1 MAEGFAVRNEKLV
14 ESLNAM
20 GIDRPTEIQKTAI
33 PVIMS
38 GANVLVIA
46 PTGIGKTETAM
57 LPILERIVEDGPKGI
72 ACLYIT
78 PLRALNRDLMRRLEE
93 FGTRLGVSIGVR
105 HGDTTQSERAKQSR
119 SPPQILITTPET
131 FQILFLGSRLRGYLK
146 NVRWVII
153 DEIHELTEDERGA
166 QLAVGLERLAR
177 TAGEFQRIG
186 LSATV
191 GDPGTIAEFLG
202 GERRDVQTVSVS
214 LEKEIDIS
222 VESPLP
228 TPDDMEMAV
237 KLHTDDKHIACMKL
251 ARKFIDEHA
260 STLFFVNT
268 RDTAEALGVR
278 YHLWDEEFKI
288 GVHHGSLSKEVRI
301 QMEEEFKKELLKAL
315 ICTSSMELGID
326 IGSAD
331 FTIQFNSPRQVTRI
345 IQRVGRSGHRVGEKS
360 VGRIIATDFNEMSE
374 SAVICRKALAGELE
388 KVEIRRN
395 PLTVLANQIA
405 AMCMAS
411 GSVSE
416 SEIFETVKRAYPFR
430 GLGLEELQR
439 VISIMRDIRTIGYDG
454 QRIKKTGRT
463 MRYFYDNIS
472 MIPDERNFR
481 IREVSTR
488 GVIGTLDESFV
499 ISAAEPYSTFVT
511 KGRTWQVIEVN
522 ENEVLVEEVKDISG
536 TPSWI
541 GEEIPVPFEV
551 AQEVGALRAEIKPA
565 TLVSDDARAAFISFL
580 EKQSEAGAVMPSS
593 NQVVIERGDR
603 LLVIHACFGTK
614 VNETLAKII
623 GSLLSAKLGESV
635 AVDSNAYSI
644 ILETPENVP
653 PDEVERIL
661 MSTRPDSL
669 EALLRIILKSSG
681 IIRWQFLHVA
691 KKFGAIEKGADYRS
705 INLSRIMDSFDDT
718 VIFEESLN
726 KTIFEKMDLG
736 KTSLVLKK
744 IQSGEVS
751 ISKGNISPLGR
762 EMVKEK
768 KELMMPKSA
777 DRSILMALKDRL
789 MEEQVILRCLKC
801 GSERRGKIKN
811 LQSKIT
817 CHSCGGMMLTAVRPF
832 SKESLKVL
840 DSRRLSQEEKNV
852 LRRLYKSANLINAHG
867 RKALMA
873 LVARGVGPD
882 TAARLL
888 QRYYRNEE
896 EYLRDILTAEVQYA
910 KTKRFWD

>member
-1 MAEGFAVRNEKLV
+1 MADGFAIRNERLI
-14 ESLNAM
+14 ESLKAM
-20 GIDRPTEIQKTAI
+20 GIDRPTEIQEAAI

-38 GANVLVIA
+38 GEHVLVIA

-57 LPILERIVEDGPKGI
+57 LPILERIVEDKPKGI

-78 PLRALNRDLMRRLEE
+78 PLRALNRDLMRRLDE
-93 FGTRLGVSIGVR
+93 FSTRLGISIGVR

-131 FQILFLGSRLRGYLK
+131 FQILFLGSRLRSYLK

-166 QLAVGLERLAR
+166 QLAVGLERLVN
-177 TAGEFQRIG
+177 TAEEFQRIG

-191 GDPGTIAEFLG
+191 GDPETIAEFLG
-202 GERRDVQTVSVS
+202 GAGRKVKIVSVS
-214 LEKEIDIS
+214 TVKEIDLS

-228 TPDDMEMAV
+228 IPDDKEMAV
-237 KLHTDDKHIACMKL
+237 KLHTDDKHIACMRL
-251 ARKFIDEHA
+251 ARRFIEEHA

-278 YHLWDEEFKI
+278 YHIWDEGFEI

-301 QMEEEFKKELLKAL
+301 QMEEEFKNELLKAL

-345 IQRVGRSGHRVGEKS
+345 IQRAGRSGHRVGEKS
-360 VGRIIATDFNEMSE
+360 AGRIIATDFNEIVE
-374 SAVICRKALAGELE
+374 SAVICRRALAGELE
-388 KVEIRRN
+388 RVEIRRN

-411 GSVSE
+411 GSASE

-430 GLGLEELQR
+430 EITLSDLQR
-439 VISIMRDIRTIGYDG
+439 VISIMVDIRTIGYDG
-454 QRIKKTGRT
+454 QRAKKTRRT
-463 MRYFYDNIS
+463 MKYFYDNIS

-481 IREVSTR
+481 IREVSSR

-511 KGRTWQVIEVN
+511 KGRTWQVIEVG

-536 TPSWI
+536 TPSWV

-551 AQEVGALRAEIKPA
+551 AQEVGALRAMRDPSM
-565 TLVSDDARAAFISFL
+565 LWSDDARSEFISFL
-580 EKQSEAGAVMPSS
+580 ERQSEAGAVMPSS
-593 NQVVIERGDR
+593 NQVMIERGDR
-603 LLVIHACFGTK
+603 LLVIHACFGTN

-635 AVDSNAYSI
+635 AIDSNAYSI
-644 ILETPENVP
+644 ILETPVNVP
-653 PDEVERIL
+653 PDEIEGIL
-661 MSTRPDSL
+661 RSTRPDSL
-669 EALLRIILKSSG
+669 EALLRITLKSSG
-681 IIRWQFLHVA
+681 MIRWQFLHVA

-705 INLSRIMDSFDDT
+705 INLSRIMDTFDDT
-718 VIFEESLN
+718 VIFEESLS
-726 KTIFEKMDLG
+726 KAIFEKMDLE
-736 KTSLVLKK
+736 KASLVLRK
-744 IQSGEVS
+744 IQSGE
-751 ISKGNISPLGR
+751 ISVLKGKLSPLGL
-762 EMVKEK
+762 ELIEEK

-789 MEEQVILRCLKC
+789 MEEKVILRCLKC

-811 LQSKIT
+811 LPSKIA
-817 CHSCGGMMLTAVRPF
+817 CHSCGGLMLTAVRPF
-832 SKESLKVL
+832 SKEELKIL
-840 DSRRLSQEEKNV
+840 DSRRLSQEEKNS

-867 RKALMA
+867 RRALMA